1 MQTQRV
7 SDVAGELEAIAH
19 DERWDELAAVVDD
32 RFFAYLLREP
42 DAMRRTLEAVPET
55 WLRDHPRYLL
65 ARSLARARQS
75 LGLLDDHDLAIFR
88 EWVQSQP
95 DPATRDLLGVLTGS
109 LRHQMATGR
118 VEDASATASEIFATI
133 DSATESAGFHDVLA
147 PVLIRAG
154 TAKLLAGDVS
164 SAIASYSEARRWTRV
179 RPDNPFER
187 VASRHLALAYALAG
201 NYAKA
206 DRELPCDTPAA
217 GDEMRGEEVAAYAR
231 ALIAIGRL
239 NREDAAAAVARTD
252 DVGAT
257 SELSW
262 MRVHVRARYALY
274 WDDRD
279 LMVHE
284 VEDFLVANRAVTRP
298 GSMGGDHLRADLA
311 DLYQALGNLPAAEHV
326 LETGGLSPTHRSVL
340 TSRSRLHLLRGE
352 HERALAHLA
361 EAEQLTGG
369 RVHFLASWR
378 VLQAS
383 AGQRMGDAVDAQSLR
398 AVALALEHTHAFDA
412 LIEGSP
418 DVRAGVA
425 RHLRSELSALP
436 DVYAPPPERANLT
449 PREREVLGALRE
461 HTSIKA
467 VAAALHVSPN
477 TAKTHL
483 RTLYRKLGASGREQA
498 LRIASH
504 RFDEVTP
511 DLTPG

>member
-1 MQTQRV
+1 MG
-7 SDVAGELEAIAH
+7 DVVGELEAIAR

-32 RFFAYLLREP
+32 RFFAYLLQEP
-42 DAMRRTLEAVPET
+42 EALLRALEEVPEA
-55 WLRDHPRYLL
+55 WLRAHPRYLL
-65 ARSLARARQS
+65 ARSLARGARQS
-75 LGLLDDHDLAIFR
+75 LDLVDDRDLEIFR
-88 EWVQSQP
+88 AWVQSQP
-95 DPATRDLLGVLTGS
+95 APATRDRLGVLTAS
-109 LRHQMATGR
+109 LRHMISAGR
-118 VEDASATASEIFATI
+118 VRDASDIATDIFATI
-133 DSATESAGFHDVLA
+133 DLAADSAGFHDVLA

-164 SAIASYSEARRWTRV
+164 TAISSYSEARRWTNV
-179 RPDNPFER
+179 RPGHPFGR
-187 VASRHLALAYALAG
+187 VAARYLALGYAVAG

-206 DRELPCDTPAA
+206 DRELQRDASEE
-217 GDEMRGEEVAAYAR
+217 GDERPGGEVAAYAR

-239 NREDAAAAVARTD
+239 NRRDAAALVAETD
-252 DVGAT
+252 GVAAT

-274 WDDRD
+274 WGERD

-284 VEDFLVANRAVTRP
+284 VEDYLLANRGLTRP
-298 GSMGGDHLRADLA
+298 GSMAGDQLRADLA

-326 LETGGLSPTHRSVL
+326 LETRGVSPAHRSIL

-352 HERALAHLA
+352 QERALANLA

-383 AGQRMGDAVDAQSLR
+383 AGQFMGDAVDTESLR
-398 AVALALEHTHAFDA
+398 AVALSLEHTHAFDA
-412 LIEGSP
+412 LVEGTP
-418 DVRAGVA
+418 EVRDGVA
-425 RHLRSELSALP
+425 RHLRSDLSALP
-436 DVYAPPPERANLT
+436 DVYAPPPGRATLT

-483 RTLYRKLGASGREQA
+483 RALYRKLGASGREQA
-498 LRIASH
+498 LRIASG
-504 RFDEVTP
+504 RFD
-511 DLTPG
+511 

>member
-1 MQTQRV
+1 MQTRRV
-7 SDVAGELEAIAH
+7 SDVVRELEAIAR
-19 DERWDELAAVVDD
+19 DERWDDLAAVVDD
-32 RFFAYLLREP
+32 RFFAYLLRAPE
-42 DAMRRTLEAVPET
+42 ALRHALEAVPEG
-55 WLRDHPRYLL
+55 WLQAHPRYLL

-75 LGLLDDHDLAIFR
+75 LGLLDDRDLVIFR
-88 EWVQSQP
+88 EWVQSQAH
-95 DPATRDLLGVLTGS
+95 PATRDRLGVLTGS
-109 LRHQMATGR
+109 LRHQMAAGR
-118 VEDASATASEIFATI
+118 VEDASATASEIFAAI
-133 DSATESAGFHDVLA
+133 DHATDSAGFHDVLA

-164 SAIASYSEARRWTRV
+164 STIASYSEALRWTRV
-179 RPDNPFER
+179 RADNPFER
-187 VASRHLALAYALAG
+187 VASQHLALAYAVAG

-206 DRELPCDTPAA
+206 DRELRDASEE
-217 GDEMRGEEVAAYAR
+217 GDELPGAEVAAYAR

-239 NREDAAAAVARTD
+239 NREDAAALVARTES
-252 DVGAT
+252 VGAT
-257 SELSW
+257 SELTW
-262 MRVHVRARYALY
+262 MRVHVRARHALY
-274 WDDRD
+274 WGDRD

-284 VEDFLVANRAVTRP
+284 VEDYLLAHRGLTRP
-298 GSMGGDHLRADLA
+298 GSMAGDHLRADLA

-326 LETGGLSPTHRSVL
+326 LGTRGVSPTHRSVL

-352 HERALAHLA
+352 QERALAHLA

-383 AGQRMGDAVDAQSLR
+383 AGQAMGDAVDAASLR
-398 AVALALEHTHAFDA
+398 EVALALEHTHAFDA
-412 LIEGSP
+412 LVEGSP
-418 DVRAGVA
+418 EVRAGVA

-436 DVYAPPPERANLT
+436 DVYAPPPTRATLT

-483 RTLYRKLGASGREQA
+483 RALYRKLGASGREQA
-498 LRIASH
+498 LRIAAS
-504 RFDEVTP
+504 RFD
-511 DLTPG
+511 